1 MSGSVNS
8 VHFIDT
14 VCNAIHVI
22 NKMTFC
28 FNWRSLGRGGCLFRD
43 ILGNLRESAYLHQ
56 AKGHHNSLIAL
67 YHAGMANKDLEY
79 ILHEFSKP
87 DSILRLIICT
97 IAFGMGINIPD
108 IEVVVHWGAC
118 DSMMDY
124 WQEVGRAGRDGRA
137 SKAMYYVT
145 PRSILQTSDTMKE
158 LCKALDQSNITC
170 FRDAILKH
178 FTGYSPAPVRSVC
191 TLKCIECDCLYCKC
205 CHLCRKACPCV
216 KNSH

>member
-1 MSGSVNS
+1 M
-8 VHFIDT
+8 HFP
-14 VCNAIHVI
+14 VI

-67 YHAGMANKDLEY
+67 DHAGMANKDLEY

-97 IAFGMGINIPD
+97 IAFGVGINIPD
-108 IEVVVHWGAC
+108 REVVVHWGAC

-137 SKAMYYVT
+137 FKAMYYVT

>member
-1 MSGSVNS
+1 MN
-8 VHFIDT
+8 FQ
-14 VCNAIHVI
+14 
-22 NKMTFC
+22 
-28 FNWRSLGRGGCLFRD
+28 SL
-43 ILGNLRESAYLHQ
+43 
-56 AKGHHNSLIAL
+56 
-67 YHAGMANKDLEY
+67 
-79 ILHEFSKP
+79 
-87 DSILRLIICT
+87 LRLIICT

-170 FRDAILKH
+170 FRDAILKN

-191 TLKCIECDCLYCKC
+191 TLKYIECDCLYCKC

-216 KNSH
+216 KNSHQ

>member
-1 MSGSVNS
+1 M
-8 VHFIDT
+8 HFP
-14 VCNAIHVI
+14 VI

-87 DSILRLIICT
+87 GSILRLIICT

>member
-1 MSGSVNS
+1 
-8 VHFIDT
+8 
-14 VCNAIHVI
+14 
-22 NKMTFC
+22 
-28 FNWRSLGRGGCLFRD
+28 
-43 ILGNLRESAYLHQ
+43 
-56 AKGHHNSLIAL
+56 
-67 YHAGMANKDLEY
+67 MANKDLEY

-118 DSMMDY
+118 DSVMDY
-124 WQEVGRAGRDGRA
+124 WQEVVRAGRDGRA

-158 LCKALDQSNITC
+158 LCKALDQSSRTC
-170 FRDAILKH
+170 FRDAILQH

-205 CHLCRKACPCV
+205 CHLCRKTCPERIV
-216 KNSH
+216 ITEQ

>member
-1 MSGSVNS
+1 MCILQIQYVM
-8 VHFIDT
+8 HFP
-14 VCNAIHVI
+14 VI

-118 DSMMDY
+118 DSMMTIGKK
-124 WQEVGRAGRDGRA
+124 WAEQAEMVEHPRPCIMSLRGP
-137 SKAMYYVT
+137 YYKHQT
-145 PRSILQTSDTMKE
+145 QWRS
-158 LCKALDQSNITC
+158 
-170 FRDAILKH
+170 
-178 FTGYSPAPVRSVC
+178 
-191 TLKCIECDCLYCKC
+191 
-205 CHLCRKACPCV
+205 CV
-216 KNSH
+216 KL